1 MSTSDD
7 HEQDADPRAK
17 WRTLPPEPVPSVEQT
32 HVEGSSSDYTVPNV
46 DPGQDFTRNY
56 GG

>member
-7 HEQDADPRAK
+7 QKQAVDPRAK
-17 WRTLPPEPVPSVEQT
+17 WRTLPPEPVPSTEQA
-32 HVEGSSSDYTVPNV
+32 HVEGSASDYTVPNV
-46 DPGQDFTRNY
+46 DPGQDFTRLY

>member
-7 HEQDADPRAK
+7 HTKDDDPRAK
-17 WRTLPPEPVPSVEQT
+17 WRTLPPEPEPTVEVT

-46 DPGQDFTRNY
+46 DPGQDFTRLY
-56 GG
+56 G